1 MQVKEL
7 MSKNIA
13 SVTPDTPIVE
23 VAKIMKKMN
32 IGSVP
37 VCDGDKVIGILTDR
51 DIVLRDVAMG
61 KNVEGVTARDV
72 MTVGISTAEPEM
84 DIHEAARLMSDKQV
98 RRLPVVDDDRLVG
111 MLALGD
117 IAVRTKLEDN
127 AGDALSDI
135 SKPTHT
141 LY

>member
-72 MTVGISTAEPEM
+72 MTVGISIAEPEM

>member
-13 SVTPDTPIVE
+13 SVTPDTPIIE

-37 VCDGDKVIGILTDR
+37 VCEGDKVIGILTDR
-51 DIVLRDVAMG
+51 DIVLREVAMG
-61 KNVEGVTARDV
+61 KNIEGVTAKDV
-72 MTVGISTAEPEM
+72 MTVGISTAAPEM
-84 DIHEAARLMSDKQV
+84 DVHEAAKLMADKQV
-98 RRLPVVDDDRLVG
+98 RRLPVVEEDRLIG

-117 IAVRTKLEDN
+117 LAVRTKLEDN

>member
-37 VCDGDKVIGILTDR
+37 VCDGDRIIGILTDR

-61 KNVEGVTARDV
+61 KNVEGVTAKDV

-84 DIHEAARLMSDKQV
+84 DIHEAAKLMSDKQV

>member
-37 VCDGDKVIGILTDR
+37 VCDGDKIIGILTDR

-61 KNVEGVTARDV
+61 KNVEGVTAKDV

-84 DIHEAARLMSDKQV
+84 DIHEAAKLMSDKQV

>member
-61 KNVEGVTARDV
+61 KNVEGVTAKDV

>member
-13 SVTPDTPIVE
+13 TVTPDTPITE
-23 VAKIMKKMN
+23 VAKTMKDMN

-37 VCDGDKVIGILTDR
+37 VCEGDKVIGILTDR
-51 DIVLRDVAMG
+51 DIVLRDIAMG
-61 KNVEGVTARDV
+61 KNVEGVTAKDV
-72 MTVGISTAEPEM
+72 MTSGVSTAKPEM
-84 DIHEAARLMSDKQV
+84 DIHEAARLMSEKQV
-98 RRLPVVDDDRLVG
+98 RRLPVVDNNRLVG

>member
-37 VCDGDKVIGILTDR
+37 VCDDNKVIGILTDR

-61 KNVEGVTARDV
+61 KNVEGVTAKDV

-84 DIHEAARLMSDKQV
+84 DIHEAAKLMSDKQV
-98 RRLPVVDDDRLVG
+98 RRLPVVDEDRLVG